1 MKKSKLIEFTR
12 LFFGLLA
19 TCLLIK
25 FNKAML
31 CWLFKYFC
39 LLGTLDKK
47 RGLLKK
53 YIISILKKGT
63 VFKLNQKW
71 LAIILVTM
79 ATGFLFSDGLCDGVQ
94 RL

>member
-19 TCLLIK
+19 TCLLINLIK
-25 FNKAML
+25 PCFVGFLNISV
-31 CWLFKYFC
+31 C
-39 LLGTLDKK
+39 LVLWTKK

>member
-25 FNKAML
+25 L
-31 CWLFKYFC
+31 CFVGFLNISVC
-39 LLGTLDKK
+39 LVLWTKK